1 MRVGIGL
8 GSNLGDR
15 QANLRRA
22 RCYLRALPCVASLR
36 ASGPLFATSPVGC
49 GDSAGEF
56 LNTVVEVKLPND
68 ADLHRLLVALR
79 GIETALGRPTWHP
92 KNASRSIDLDILYA
106 GETLLETPLLTV
118 PHPRLHQR
126 RFVLAPLAA
135 ICPDL
140 VLPGQQ
146 QSVAELLA
154 ALDDDASVH
163 LVSATW

>member
-22 RCYLRALPCVASLR
+22 RNYLRALPCVDSLR

-49 GDSAGEF
+49 GGSAGEF
-56 LNTVVEVKLPND
+56 LNSVVEIELPHD
-68 ADLHRLLVALR
+68 ADLHRLLAALR
-79 GIETALGRPTWHP
+79 GIETALGRPTRHP
-92 KNASRSIDLDILYA
+92 KNVSRPIDLDILYA
-106 GETLLETPLLTV
+106 DATLLETPLLTV

-140 VLPGQQ
+140 VLPGHR

-154 ALDDDASVH
+154 TLDDDASVH
-163 LVSATW
+163 LVSDTW